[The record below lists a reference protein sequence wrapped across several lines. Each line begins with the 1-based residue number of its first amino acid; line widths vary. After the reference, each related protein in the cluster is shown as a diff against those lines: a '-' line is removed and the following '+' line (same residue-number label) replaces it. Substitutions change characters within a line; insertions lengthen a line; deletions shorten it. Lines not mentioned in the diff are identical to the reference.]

1 MMETKGKQAA
11 NSKGTVDTI
20 IPQRLPKT
28 IFLSILRE
36 RCQND
41 AHLVERVGDRRP
53 ENHSS
58 TARSL

>member
-28 IFLSILRE
+28 IFLSIFERE
-36 RCQND
+36 MS
-41 AHLVERVGDRRP
+41 E
-53 ENHSS
+53 
-58 TARSL
+58 